1 MATRRPKVPRAT
13 PAAPK
18 SPDTGDGGDVIQAD
32 FSGSRGA
39 QAHAAG
45 SAAPGP
51 RTPGMSA
58 GQHAGSARPGG
69 SASATAPRSS
79 APPKPGAATPGT
91 HKPGAAK
98 HGSDEQDSVK
108 HGSDQQDSVKQES
121 GKQGSVKHTVK
132 QDSVKQGA
140 ANQGAAKQ
148 DSAKRPVRQGTDKH
162 GPAKQ
167 SKGGDARAAGNHDPV
182 PAKAFS
188 GRMLALFVVMIAITI
203 MLAPTVKIF
212 FEKRAEIAALQADI
226 SDKQAQ
232 QNELRRQV
240 SRWQDPNYVKQQA
253 RDRINMVMP
262 GETGYWV
269 FGSDLPAGSSS
280 GAAGAGSAQ
289 DPAELPWVDSLWE
302 SIRRSATD

>member
-1 MATRRPKVPRAT
+1 MVTRRPKVPRAT

-18 SPDTGDGGDVIQAD
+18 SPDAGDGGDVIQAD
-32 FSGSRGA
+32 FGGSRGA
-39 QAHAAG
+39 PGHTAG
-45 SAAPGP
+45 NPAS
-51 RTPGMSA
+51 T
-58 GQHAGSARPGG
+58 PGG
-69 SASATAPRSS
+69 SRS
-79 APPKPGAATPGT
+79 GAAQ
-91 HKPGAAK
+91 HNAAQ
-98 HGSDEQDSVK
+98 HNVARQ
-108 HGSDQQDSVKQES
+108 
-121 GKQGSVKHTVK
+121 T
-132 QDSVKQGA
+132 
-140 ANQGAAKQ
+140 AAKQ
-148 DSAKRPVRQGTDKH
+148 TAVKPGTNTQGTAK
-162 GPAKQ
+162 PSTKQ
-167 SKGGDARAAGNHDPV
+167 SRDGAVPAGENLDPV

-226 SDKQAQ
+226 SAKQSQ

-269 FGSDLPAGSSS
+269 FGSDLPAGTSS
-280 GAAGAGSAQ
+280 GSAGAGSQQ
-289 DPAELPWVDSLWE
+289 DPADLPWVDSLWD

>member
-18 SPDTGDGGDVIQAD
+18 SPENGDGGDVIQAD
-32 FSGSRGA
+32 FGATRGSQPLPAG
-39 QAHAAG
+39 AAG
-45 SAAPGP
+45 PAP
-51 RTPGMSA
+51 RNTPAPST
-58 GQHAGSARPGG
+58 P
-69 SASATAPRSS
+69 TAPRNP
-79 APPKPGAATPGT
+79 AKPDTAQRGAA
-91 HKPGAAK
+91 A
-98 HGSDEQDSVK
+98 
-108 HGSDQQDSVKQES
+108 
-121 GKQGSVKHTVK
+121 
-132 QDSVKQGA
+132 
-140 ANQGAAKQ
+140 
-148 DSAKRPVRQGTDKH
+148 
-162 GPAKQ
+162 PAR
-167 SKGGDARAAGNHDPV
+167 DRAAPAGESLDPV

-226 SDKQAQ
+226 SAKQDQ
-232 QNELRRQV
+232 QGELRRQV

-269 FGSDLPAGSSS
+269 FGSDLPAGSPS

-289 DPAELPWVDSLWE
+289 DPAELPWVDALWE
-302 SIRRSATD
+302 SVRRSATD

>member
-32 FSGSRGA
+32 FGSSRGTQLN
-39 QAHAAG
+39 QAG
-45 SAAPGP
+45 TAAPSS
-51 RTPGMSA
+51 RTPGQRTGNAGTGRPSA
-58 GQHAGSARPGG
+58 AASDPTPPAGPGQAKAKQNPAKTG
-69 SASATAPRSS
+69 TAISS
-79 APPKPGAATPGT
+79 GAGAA
-91 HKPGAAK
+91 
-98 HGSDEQDSVK
+98 
-108 HGSDQQDSVKQES
+108 
-121 GKQGSVKHTVK
+121 
-132 QDSVKQGA
+132 
-140 ANQGAAKQ
+140 
-148 DSAKRPVRQGTDKH
+148 
-162 GPAKQ
+162 PAEE
-167 SKGGDARAAGNHDPV
+167 HPV

-188 GRMLALFVVMIAITI
+188 GRMLALLVVMIAITI

-226 SDKQAQ
+226 AAKQSQ
-232 QNELRRQV
+232 QDDLRRQV

-269 FGSDLPAGSSS
+269 FGSDLPAGSSG

-289 DPAELPWVDSLWE
+289 DPAELPWVDSLWD